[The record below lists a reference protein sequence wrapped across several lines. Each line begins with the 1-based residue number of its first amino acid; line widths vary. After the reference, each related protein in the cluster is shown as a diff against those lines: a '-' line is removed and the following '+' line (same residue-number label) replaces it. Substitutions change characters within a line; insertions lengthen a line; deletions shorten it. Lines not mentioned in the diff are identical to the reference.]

1 MLRLVSLLCILL
13 AAFPALCQS
22 AAKYQVGTITEVRSH
37 QNAEV
42 GASDAVGYDV
52 SVKVADTIY
61 TVLYTPT
68 PAEQTVKYIA
78 GRDVV
83 VLVSDTTIQY
93 IDILGQS
100 HELWIESRTPAANAG
115 VPKADVGEA
124 KP

>member
-1 MLRLVSLLCILL
+1 MLRLVSILCILL
-13 AAFPALCQS
+13 AAVPALCQS
-22 AAKYQVGTITEVRSH
+22 APKYQVGTITEVRSH

-42 GASDAVGYDV
+42 RASDAVGYDV
-52 SVKVADTIY
+52 SVRVGDTIY

-68 PAEQTVKYIA
+68 PGEQTVKYIA
-78 GRDVV
+78 GRDLV
-83 VLVSDTTIQY
+83 VLVSETTIQY
-93 IDILGQS
+93 IDIVGQS